1 MLLTLLGIVR
11 EERDEQPAKTLSPMR
26 VMLLGMVMEVSE
38 EHSQKAPAA
47 MNLTL

>member
-1 MLLTLLGIVR
+1 MLVTLFGILR

-26 VMLLGMVMEVSE
+26 VMLLGMVIEVSE
-38 EHSQKAPAA
+38 EHAEKAPAA